1 MSLTIKELSVGQ
13 KAQFTKTMSESDV
26 YLFAGITGD
35 FNPAHINEE
44 HSKNT
49 MFKNRI
55 VHGMLTASLISTVFG
70 MYLPGPGAI
79 FLENNARFLKPV
91 YIGDT
96 LTAEVEVSELIVEK
110 NISKF
115 ITKVTNQDGQV
126 VLEGSAV
133 LMPRKEGK

>member
-1 MSLTIKELSVGQ
+1 MSLTIKEISVGQ

-44 HSKNT
+44 HSKDT

-55 VHGMLTASLISTVFG
+55 VHGMLTASLVSTVFG

-79 FLENNARFLKPV
+79 FLENNARFLRPV

-96 LTAEVEVSELIVEK
+96 LTAEVEVIELIEEK

-115 ITKVTNQDGQV
+115 ITKVTNQEGQV
-126 VLEGSAV
+126 VLEGSAS